1 MVTKKLREKGV
12 NGESVRVVLAGDE
25 VEYVS
30 FSFSLIL
37 QDFPQFLVISSSKLN
52 FESEIKNQKFNPK
65 QA

>member
-37 QDFPQFLVISSSKLN
+37 QDFPQFLVISSSELN